1 MAIIR
6 AAVRL
11 KHRPNLDTEIRQV
24 EFAAGEPI
32 TILQEWRDWYLIK
45 NADGL
50 VFNVPKEMVEP

>member
-1 MAIIR
+1 
-6 AAVRL
+6 
-11 KHRPNLDTEIRQV
+11 V